1 MNSEPLPSLATAIPH
16 QHDAVLLSEIL
27 HADGDRLTAVAMVR
41 SGTAFGDAAGDLPG
55 WIGPEIMAQAVA
67 AFSGCRSLRER
78 GESAEIGL
86 LLGIRDYSSATAEF
100 RVGDRLQVEVVRS
113 SEDEEGRGVFDCSIT
128 MDGAAI
134 AAGTLTVFEPK
145 DGSFLEAERMRDD

>member
-1 MNSEPLPSLATAIPH
+1 MSVDPLPSPAAAIPH

-27 HADGDRLTAVAMVR
+27 HADGNRVTALATVR
-41 SGTAFGDAAGDLPG
+41 PGTAFSDAAGNLPG
-55 WIGPEIMAQAVA
+55 WVGPEIMAQAVA

-78 GESAEIGL
+78 GESAEVGL
-86 LLGIRDYSSATAEF
+86 LLGIRDYSSTTAGF
-100 RVGDRLQVEVVRS
+100 RVGDRLQIDVVRS
-113 SEDEEGRGVFDCSIT
+113 SEDEEGRGVFDCSIA
-128 MDGAAI
+128 MDGTAI

>member
-1 MNSEPLPSLATAIPH
+1 MNIELPPSIAAAIPH

-41 SGTAFGDAAGDLPG
+41 SGTAFGDVSGDLPG

-78 GESAEIGL
+78 GDSAEIGL
-86 LLGIRDYSSATAEF
+86 LLGIRDYSSTTAEF
-100 RVGDRLQVEVVRS
+100 RVGDRLQIEVVRS
-113 SEDEEGRGVFDCSIT
+113 SEDEEGRGVFDCTIAIG
-128 MDGAAI
+128 GAAI

-145 DGSFLEAERMRDD
+145 DGAFLESERMRDD

>member
-1 MNSEPLPSLATAIPH
+1 MNIAPLPPPAAAIPH
-16 QHDAVLLSEIL
+16 KHDAVLLSEIL
-27 HADGDRLTAVAMVR
+27 LADGNRLTAVATVR
-41 SGTAFGDAAGDLPG
+41 PGTAFSDATGNLPG

-86 LLGIRDYSSATAEF
+86 LLGIRDYSSARAEF
-100 RVGDRLQVEVVRS
+100 RVGDQLRIEVVRS
-113 SEDEEGRGVFDCSIT
+113 SEDEEGRGVFDCSIA

>member
-1 MNSEPLPSLATAIPH
+1 MSIELLPSVAAAIPH
-16 QHDAVLLSEIL
+16 KHDAVLLSEIL
-27 HADGDRLTAVAMVR
+27 HADGDRLTAVAVVR
-41 SGTAFGDAAGDLPG
+41 SGTAFSDTASHLPG

-78 GESAEIGL
+78 GEAAEVGL
-86 LLGIRDYSSATAEF
+86 LLGIRDYSSARAEF
-100 RVGDRLQVEVVRS
+100 RVGDRLQIEVVRS
-113 SEDEEGRGVFDCSIT
+113 SEDEEGRGVFDCSIA
-128 MDGAAI
+128 MDGAEI

>member
-1 MNSEPLPSLATAIPH
+1 MSIVSMPSPAAAIPH

-27 HADGDRLTAVAMVR
+27 HADSDRLIAVAVVR
-41 SGTAFGDAAGDLPG
+41 SGTAFSDAAGGLPG

-78 GESAEIGL
+78 GAAAEIGL
-86 LLGIRDYSSATAEF
+86 LLGIRDYSSTMAGF
-100 RVGDRLQVEVVRS
+100 RVGNRLQIEVVRS
-113 SEDEEGRGVFDCSIT
+113 SEDEEGRGVFDCSIV

-145 DGSFLEAERMRDD
+145 DGSFLEAERMRDV

>member
-1 MNSEPLPSLATAIPH
+1 MTIAPLPSPAAAIPH
-16 QHDAVLLSEIL
+16 KHHAVLLSEIL
-27 HADGDRLTAVAMVR
+27 LADGDRLTAVATVR
-41 SGTAFGDAAGDLPG
+41 SGTAFSDAAGNLPG

-86 LLGIRDYSSATAEF
+86 LLGIRDYSSSTAEF
-100 RVGDRLQVEVVRS
+100 RVGDRLQIEVIRS
-113 SEDEEGRGVFDCSIT
+113 SEDEEGRGVFDCSIA

-145 DGSFLEAERMRDD
+145 DGAFIEAERMRDD

>member
-1 MNSEPLPSLATAIPH
+1 MSAVPVPSAAAAIPH

-27 HADGDRLTAVAMVR
+27 HADGDRLTAIATVR
-41 SGTAFGDAAGDLPG
+41 SGTAFSDAAGDLPG

-78 GESAEIGL
+78 GATAEIGL
-86 LLGIRDYSSATAEF
+86 LLGIRDYSSTVAAF

-113 SEDEEGRGVFDCSIT
+113 SEDEYGRGVFDCRIAV
-128 MDGAAI
+128 DGTTVGV
-134 AAGTLTVFEPK
+134 GTLTVFEPK
-145 DGSFLEAERMRDD
+145 DGAFLEAERLRDD

>member
-1 MNSEPLPSLATAIPH
+1 MNSTPMPSPIAAIPH
-16 QHDAVLLSEIL
+16 KHDAVLLSEIL
-27 HADGDRLTAVAMVR
+27 RADGNRLTAVATVR
-41 SGTAFGDAAGDLPG
+41 SGTAFSDAAGNLPG

-86 LLGIRDYSSATAEF
+86 LLGIRDYSSTRAEF
-100 RVGDRLQVEVVRS
+100 RVGDQLRIEVVRS
-113 SEDEEGRGVFDCSIT
+113 SEDEEGRGVFDCSIA
-128 MDGAAI
+128 MDGVAV

>member
-1 MNSEPLPSLATAIPH
+1 MSIEPLPSLAAAIPH
-16 QHDAVLLSEIL
+16 RHDAVLLSEIV
-27 HADGDRLTAVAMVR
+27 HADGNRLTAVAVVR
-41 SGTAFGDAAGDLPG
+41 PDTAFSDAAGHLPG
-55 WIGPEIMAQAVA
+55 WLGPEIMAQAVA

-86 LLGIRDYSSATAEF
+86 LLGIRDYSSTTAEF
-100 RVGDRLQVEVVRS
+100 RVGDRLQIEVVRS
-113 SEDEEGRGVFDCSIT
+113 SEDEEGRGVFDCRIA
-128 MDGAAI
+128 MDDAAI